1 MKDTLPPNLRS
12 WSGPAAPDCCLANR
26 SPARKSS
33 ERLQRNLETALKSR
47 LSGHGSMIYSTAWK
61 PHVTPLGRAICR
73 LRASALR
80 TSASAPTSEP
90 SALNGWPTPTAANG
104 TGAGTRGRDGG
115 MNLQT
120 EATLSGWPT
129 ASARDWKDT
138 AGMSTTGVNPD
149 GSERTRLDQLPRV
162 AVLSG
167 WPTPNTMTGGQSSR
181 GGDRIGE
188 ALKLGAAQLCGWG
201 TASIRWRTPS
211 TADDN
216 LSRIA
221 TEAMEAMEREWGRP
235 NGSHSNLAKQ
245 TAVLSGWPTPM
256 AGTPAQNGYNEV
268 GNNDSSR
275 KTVDLCKW
283 TTEDGPARLTTR
295 GELLIGCSAG
305 MPSGGQLRPAHSR
318 WLMGFPSIWDTAAIL
333 VAMRQASLKKKSASR
348 SAKSNTPAQRAS
360 GDTATRSTRGSRRSS
375 SLRSLT
381 LYEVALM
388 NCLDNHL

>member
-1 MKDTLPPNLRS
+1 MNDTSPPNLRV

-33 ERLQRNLETALKSR
+33 ERLQRNLEKALKSR
-47 LSGHGSMIYSTAWK
+47 LSGRGSMIYSTAWK

-80 TSASAPTSEP
+80 TSASAPTLEP
-90 SALNGWPTPTAANG
+90 SALSGWPTPTAANG
-104 TGAGTRGRDGG
+104 TGAGTRGREGG

-138 AGMSTTGVNPD
+138 AGMATTGVNPD

-162 AVLSG
+162 AVLTG

-181 GGDRIGE
+181 GGDQIGE
-188 ALKLGAAQLCGWG
+188 PLMLGAAQLCGWPTP
-201 TASIRWRTPS
+201 TAASQGSGETPE
-211 TADDN
+211 ARK
-216 LSRIA
+216 SRGFNPGLAPMDAA
-221 TEAMEAMEREWGRP
+221 T
-235 NGSHSNLAKQ
+235 LA
-245 TAVLSGWPTPM
+245 GWPTPM
-256 AGTPAQNGYNEV
+256 AGTPAQNGNNEAR
-268 GNNDSSR
+268 NNDSSR

-283 TTEDGPARLTTR
+283 TTEDGPARLTAR

-318 WLMGFPSIWDTAAIL
+318 WLIGFPSIWDTAAIL
-333 VAMRQASLKKKSASR
+333 VAMRQALLKKKSASR

-360 GDTATRSTRGSRRSS
+360 RDTATRSTRGSRQSS